1 MDQQDNEIYEDSPFL
16 DETPILE
23 DAPLDEQPTPEEIEA
38 AEQDEILARRIRREV
53 KRMERGDADEDLAK
67 DAEAE
72 EQERVEREAEEEAE
86 RKEQQHRANNIFW
99 LLLSGNILQKESVSK
114 YYSQLVAIAV
124 LFFISIFVMF
134 WSLHLDMRYNQELRM
149 VQLLR
154 ERSARLQELRY
165 SKCSHSAISAE
176 LERRG
181 LKLSD
186 PTHPAVVIE
195 HKGWFN
201 R

>member
-1 MDQQDNEIYEDSPFL
+1 MDQQDNETYEDDL
-16 DETPILE
+16 ILE
-23 DAPLDEQPTPEEIEA
+23 DAPLEEQPTQEEIEA
-38 AEQDEILARRIRREV
+38 AEQDKILARRIRREV
-53 KRMERGDADEDLAK
+53 KRMERGEADEDLAK
-67 DAEAE
+67 DAEKEEAE
-72 EQERVEREAEEEAE
+72 RAEREAEEEAE
-86 RKEQQHRANNIFW
+86 RKEQHHRANNIFW

-114 YYSQLVAIAV
+114 YYSQLVAIAT

-165 SKCSHSAISAE
+165 SRCSHSAITAE

-195 HKGWFN
+195 SKGWFGK
-201 R
+201 

>member
-1 MDQQDNEIYEDSPFL
+1 MDQQDEN
-16 DETPILE
+16 ILE
-23 DAPLDEQPTPEEIEA
+23 DAPLTIQPTQEEIDA
-38 AEQDEILARRIRREV
+38 AEQDELLARRIRREV
-53 KRMERGDADEDLAK
+53 RRIESGEADEDIAQ
-67 DAEAE
+67 EVAE
-72 EQERVEREAEEEAE
+72 EQAKKEEEEQEAE
-86 RKEQQHRANNIFW
+86 RERQEQHHRANNLFW

-134 WSLHLDMRYNQELRM
+134 WSLHLDMRYSQELRN

-165 SKCSHSAISAE
+165 SQCSHSAISAE
-176 LERRG
+176 LKRRG
-181 LKLSD
+181 LDLQD
-186 PTHPAVVIE
+186 ATHPAVVIE
-195 HKGWFN
+195 SKGWFG